1 MFSGPASLRV
11 SSETRSAWACF
22 IASPFV
28 IAMAHAIFPSVSISD
43 FVLLIAVGLVFV
55 SISRGRLIG
64 SSIRVEGRQFPEISE
79 LAADLAARM
88 GMPAPQVFV
97 RDDPFVPIAAVGVGE
112 PYALIIS
119 SQYYEHLR
127 RGELA
132 FLIARELGHI
142 GAGHTRIASLLS
154 ASGRENPIV
163 ALVFGAWLRRTEFT
177 ADRVGLVCCDGL
189 DDALGAIAITTFHAI
204 GRRVDLEVMAEQRS
218 ELQADAT
225 LRLGEWTAAVPYA
238 TNRLDAL
245 RAFEATP
252 LAQFWRERMDS
263 GAPRAI
269 ATVEKRGETV
279 SRRDCAPLA
288 RRLAAVAIDLAVI
301 ASILQTPYV
310 AHVSKAT
317 LSDEDVPK
325 FVMWIVGHAPA
336 IGIGVVGS
344 TTIAA
349 FFIYS
354 AILVA
359 LGGQTLGMTVM
370 EVRVVTTHFGRPTI
384 VQSFWRYTVALCSS
398 LTAIAL
404 TGFFVRVHPHDR
416 LSRTRLVRGRKAG

>member
-1 MFSGPASLRV
+1 
-11 SSETRSAWACF
+11 
-22 IASPFV
+22 
-28 IAMAHAIFPSVSISD
+28 
-43 FVLLIAVGLVFV
+43 
-55 SISRGRLIG
+55 
-64 SSIRVEGRQFPEISE
+64 
-79 LAADLAARM
+79 
-88 GMPAPQVFV
+88 
-97 RDDPFVPIAAVGVGE
+97 
-112 PYALIIS
+112 
-119 SQYYEHLR
+119 
-127 RGELA
+127 
-132 FLIARELGHI
+132 
-142 GAGHTRIASLLS
+142 
-154 ASGRENPIV
+154 
-163 ALVFGAWLRRTEFT
+163 
-177 ADRVGLVCCDGL
+177 VCCDGL